1 MILDELTEFADA
13 TTVVG
18 AVGTNVIG
26 DQIDLGITARDV
38 GNGEPLYAVIGVAT
52 GINAAGAGTLTFQVV
67 SADDAALTTNV
78 NVHIATAAIVTSTT
92 SGNAGGTLAAGT
104 SALAVALPMEGV
116 VYRRYL
122 GIRAVV
128 AGNNISAGAIDA
140 FLTPD
145 VAKWKSYDAP
155 FQL

>member
-13 TTVVG
+13 TSVVG
-18 AVGTNVIG
+18 STGTNVIG

-38 GNGEPLYAVIGVAT
+38 GNGEPLYAVISIAT
-52 GINAAGAGTLTFQVV
+52 GINAVGAGTVTFQVT
-67 SADDAALTTNV
+67 SADDAALTTNPV
-78 NVHIATAAIVTSTT
+78 VHIATAALVTSTT
-92 SGNAGGTLAAGT
+92 SGNAGGALQAGT
-104 SALAVALPMEGV
+104 NVLAVALPMEGV
-116 VYRRYL
+116 AYKRFL

-128 AGNNISAGAIDA
+128 AGNNITAGAIDA